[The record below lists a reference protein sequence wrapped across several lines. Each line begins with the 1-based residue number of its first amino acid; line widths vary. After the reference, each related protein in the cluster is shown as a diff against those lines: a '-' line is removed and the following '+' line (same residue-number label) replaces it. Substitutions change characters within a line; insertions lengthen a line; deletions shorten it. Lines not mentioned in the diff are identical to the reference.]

1 MCLTKKSCQ
10 KYGKIFCK
18 LFYFLILFSENF
30 EKDEI
35 DDEDLSTDEEEIEEP
50 KPNYVKG
57 KSKSSPTKSSLNI
70 VKPKVTQKDQPEKT
84 ATVVQSKSTK
94 LTIKSGSVSKNTKT
108 RAPEKEPAQ
117 EIPKKK
123 KKTEV
128 AQLPIESIGETSI
141 SKNDD
146 SHIDSIRDVVEE
158 KKRLI
163 SSFIFVI
170 NVDHPLLTLAKDS
183 NVFPAATQRKVDKSL
198 STYADLKQ
206 SLLGIHDP
214 SAADIEVNITLN
226 DVNFRFQ
233 ELVA

>member
-117 EIPKKK
+117 ETPKKRK
-123 KKTEV
+123 KLK
-128 AQLPIESIGETSI
+128 
-141 SKNDD
+141 
-146 SHIDSIRDVVEE
+146 
-158 KKRLI
+158 
-163 SSFIFVI
+163 
-170 NVDHPLLTLAKDS
+170 LL
-183 NVFPAATQRKVDKSL
+183 
-198 STYADLKQ
+198 
-206 SLLGIHDP
+206 
-214 SAADIEVNITLN
+214 
-226 DVNFRFQ
+226 NF
-233 ELVA
+233 L